1 MTNEEIRFLIIRK
14 AIQNMKEFGY
24 ENVTTENILTDEVYK
39 LYFKSMLDE
48 NVGQG
53 GNQVN
58 IVITELLKEVSL

>member
-1 MTNEEIRFLIIRK
+1 MTNEEIRFLIIKK
-14 AIQNMKEFGY
+14 AIQNMKLFGY